1 MGFKTYPGL
10 AYAAAF
16 MAVCRVV
23 SADESSFPL
32 NLAVVTVPK
41 GGGFEAELA
50 RSLVPQGSSS
60 QYKLTPIDEL
70 LTPGPASEPDEIEQ
84 DLKKIEEKAEE
95 AALDFDLVRAAGL
108 KRQIADTF
116 LDTGK
121 AGMNLTLAAEYL
133 MEAGAASME
142 AGERDLALSYF
153 RKAIAVDSE
162 IQPGPT
168 ISPQARDLFESAV
181 DPSFLEI
188 PPEWILRK
196 LSGRL
201 NTDGI
206 LWISVGRDEQG
217 LKVSQKSSQP
227 EVSQQPPA
235 DDKELADWINKEKNR
250 IHTMISL
257 GMPGEP
263 VAKKAWYEKWWVWT
277 AVGGVILAGAA
288 GVAISIGLQPEE
300 VDVTVHH

>member
-1 MGFKTYPGL
+1 
-10 AYAAAF
+10 
-16 MAVCRVV
+16 
-23 SADESSFPL
+23 
-32 NLAVVTVPK
+32 
-41 GGGFEAELA
+41 
-50 RSLVPQGSSS
+50 
-60 QYKLTPIDEL
+60 
-70 LTPGPASEPDEIEQ
+70 
-84 DLKKIEEKAEE
+84 
-95 AALDFDLVRAAGL
+95 
-108 KRQIADTF
+108 
-116 LDTGK
+116 
-121 AGMNLTLAAEYL
+121 
-133 MEAGAASME
+133 
-142 AGERDLALSYF
+142 
-153 RKAIAVDSE
+153 
-162 IQPGPT
+162 
-168 ISPQARDLFESAV
+168 
-181 DPSFLEI
+181 LEI

-217 LKVSQKSSQP
+217 LKVSQKVLLLDQKSSQP